1 MQDAESSRSIHS
13 QLDGESGKIELMESS
28 IRITLYKTKL
38 FSMSLR
44 RNWDKS
50 KIKDV
55 KDIPAE
61 AITNVSISR
70 NLPGGGAAI
79 NISFPE
85 AGMLGYIPIF
95 LSKEQI
101 SDAEK
106 MAEMLKDVSQQVTLD
121 FANEEQISDAEKM
134 AEMLKDVS
142 QQVTLDFA
150 NEIDFDIC
158 PICETGRLKVT
169 EKKGIFSTSHYVTCD
184 GCNLKL
190 NDPQTKKFMK
200 IREFQKNIALEKWSN
215 EISCGRGF
223 PVENLSPILLK
234 KNETA
239 IFTIPNIILSENRS
253 VRTGTYGSSRIR
265 VAKGISI
272 GGGSFRSQSHEELT
286 ELDKG
291 SLTLTNQ
298 RIVFM
303 GHSHSLDIPLKNI
316 TFIEP
321 YLNAIVVGREGKTRS
336 EQFTGIDKFSFDI
349 AVDSRTWTIP
359 LNGGIIKFMIEALYN
374 A

>member
-13 QLDGESGKIELMESS
+13 QLDGENGKIELMESS
-28 IRITLYKTKL
+28 IRLTLYKTKL

-61 AITNVSISR
+61 AITNISISR

-85 AGMLGYIPIF
+85 AGILGYIPIF
-95 LSKEQI
+95 L
-101 SDAEK
+101 
-106 MAEMLKDVSQQVTLD
+106 
-121 FANEEQISDAEKM
+121 NEEQISDAEKM
-134 AEMLKDVS
+134 AEMLNDVS

-150 NEIDFDIC
+150 NKIDFDIC

-169 EKKGIFSTSHYVTCD
+169 EKKGIFSTDHNVTCD

-190 NDPQTKKFMK
+190 NDLQTKKFMK
-200 IREFQKNIALEKWSN
+200 ILEFQKNIALEKWSN

-223 PVENLSPILLK
+223 PVDSLSPILLK

-239 IFTIPNIILSENRS
+239 IFMIPNISLSENRS

-303 GHSHSLDIPLKNI
+303 GRSHSLDIPLKNI

-349 AVDSRTWTIP
+349 AVDNRTWAIP
-359 LNGGIIKFMIEALYN
+359 LTGGIMKFMIEALYN